1 MKRALYVSE
10 EVPAVP
16 NNWWITTTVAL
27 LAIVVFTVSGS
38 QTIPILIESANQGR
52 SVDHPLISAFLLN
65 IALVLFA
72 WRRSVQLKVTFAERD
87 AAKAHVDILAYRD
100 DVTGLA
106 NRRRLN
112 EELAQLCAENVS
124 DAALLLIDLDH
135 FKKINDLYGHAAG
148 DEILVVVA
156 QRLLN
161 AAPTDAVCFRQGGDE
176 FAVILR
182 GKWSETAEADKL
194 GCSLQTEI
202 AKPVQVGN
210 TFTGIGSSIGIARLT
225 PRCRAPRALL
235 KRADLALYEAKRL
248 GRNRTVCFSAAMETD
263 LEQRTRLEAD
273 MRLGIESGEFVPYFQ
288 PIYDL
293 HAGELRG
300 FEVLARW
307 LHPKRGL
314 INPSEFMEL
323 AEATGIIAEL
333 SFSVMHE
340 ALLKARSWPS
350 QLTLAVNVS
359 PVQFND
365 PLLAQRILQL
375 LEATDFPASRLE
387 LEIMEKSLLDEQ
399 SLAISTIKTLK
410 NAGVSIS
417 VDDFGTGYAL
427 LTDLKS
433 LPFDRIKIDRRFMQ
447 SLVDEQHCDA
457 LVQAVSSLGKGLKL
471 PMTAEGVESEAV
483 HSKLAALGCTDA
495 QGWLFAEAL
504 SAKEVGLSFAT
515 GWVGRADL
523 PSKVSVIF

>member
-1 MKRALYVSE
+1 MKSSLYKLEDDRASQDD
-10 EVPAVP
+10 PG
-16 NNWWITTTVAL
+16 ITTTVAL

-38 QTIPILIESANQGR
+38 QTVPILIESANQGR
-52 SVDHPLISAFLLN
+52 SVDPALISAFLLN
-65 IALVLFA
+65 IALVLLA
-72 WRRSVQLKVTFAERD
+72 WRRSVQLRSTSAERD
-87 AAKAHVDILAYRD
+87 AAKSYAETLAYRD
-100 DVTGLA
+100 EVTGLA

-112 EELAQLCAENVS
+112 EALERLCSAESN

-148 DEILVVVA
+148 DELLSVVA
-156 QRLLN
+156 NRLVN
-161 AAPTDAVCFRQGGDE
+161 ASPPDAMCFRQGGDE
-176 FAVILR
+176 FAVLLR
-182 GKWSETAEADKL
+182 GKWAEAAEAEKL

-202 AKPVQVGN
+202 AKPVQVAN
-210 TFTGIGSSIGIARLT
+210 TVTGIGSSIGIARLT
-225 PRCRAPRALL
+225 ARCRAPRDLL
-235 KRADLALYEAKRL
+235 KRADLAMYEAKRL

-263 LEQRTRLEAD
+263 LEQRARLEAD

-307 LHPKRGL
+307 NHPKRGL
-314 INPSEFMEL
+314 IGPSEFMEL
-323 AEATGIIAEL
+323 AEATGMIAEL
-333 SFSVMHE
+333 SFSVMHQ

-350 QLTLAVNVS
+350 DLTLAVNVS

-365 PLLAQRILQL
+365 PLLAERILHV
-375 LEATDFPASRLE
+375 LESTDFPGSRLE

-399 SLAISTIKTLK
+399 SLALSIIKTLK
-410 NAGVSIS
+410 NSGISIS

-447 SLVDEQHCDA
+447 SLVNEQNCDA

-515 GWVGRADL
+515 GWISRTDL
-523 PSKVSVIF
+523 PTKVTVNS